1 MDGWIDGCG
10 WMDGWM
16 DGCGWMDGSSDR
28 SWDEWT
34 DMSLYCCCFLYRI
47 LKQLLSELVRRT
59 VAESYPKLLLRRTES
74 VAEKM
79 LSSWLAFTLHGY
91 VVVCVDHMTS

>member
-1 MDGWIDGCG
+1 MDRWIDGRMDHQMG
-10 WMDGWM
+10 RWMNGQM
-16 DGCGWMDGSSDR
+16 CQ
-28 SWDEWT
+28 
-34 DMSLYCCCFLYRI
+34 CVFFKYRI
-47 LKQLLSELVRRT
+47 LKRLLSELVRRT

-91 VVVCVDHMTS
+91 VVVCVDHMTSQSP